1 MPTHHQGSREET
13 RALDAYITL
22 MRASDSVT
30 ARTNR
35 PMAEHDLTVSQFG
48 ALEALHHL
56 GPLNPSELAR
66 KLLKTGGNITMVV
79 GNLEKR
85 GLVTRRRSGDDRR
98 CRLVQ
103 LTAKGEK
110 LIRAVFPL
118 VLERI
123 VAEMGALTAA
133 EQDELHRLCKK
144 LGLGA
149 GNLLQ
154 R

>member
-1 MPTHHQGSREET
+1 MPTHHRGTREET

-22 MRASDSVT
+22 MRAADSVT

-48 ALEALHHL
+48 ALEALLHL
-56 GPLNPSELAR
+56 GPLQPTELAR

-79 GNLEKR
+79 GNLER
-85 GLVTRRRSGDDRR
+85 RRLVTRRRSPDDKRR
-98 CRLVQ
+98 FVVA
-103 LTAKGEK
+103 LTAKGEA
-110 LIRAVFPL
+110 LIRKVFPL

-123 VAEMGALTAA
+123 AAELSALGAA
-133 EQDELHRLCKK
+133 EQEELHRLCKK

-149 GNLLQ
+149 GNVLQ
-154 R
+154 C